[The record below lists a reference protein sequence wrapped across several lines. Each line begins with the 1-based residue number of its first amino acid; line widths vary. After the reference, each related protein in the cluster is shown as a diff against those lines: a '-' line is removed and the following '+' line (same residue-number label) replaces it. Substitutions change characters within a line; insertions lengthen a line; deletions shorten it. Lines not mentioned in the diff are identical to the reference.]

1 VVVALVV
8 WAVAELGFGMDLRS
22 PANGSEA
29 SWDVNPAV
37 VVATS
42 GVASLA
48 AWGLL
53 ALLERLAAHPRT
65 VWTATVVLALLI
77 SLGGPLSGTGV
88 TGANRVALALMH
100 LAVAAVLI
108 PLLRR
113 TAPNLREQPRGLSL
127 ASRLVETFIRVP
139 KDVVRCICREART
152 VSRSPSFPPTLR
164 PHPAY

>member
-1 VVVALVV
+1 MSMSTPAGTMTAMAARRRARPLVVVGAVMVALVV
-8 WAVAELGFGMDLRS
+8 WAVAELGFGIDLRS

-53 ALLERLAAHPRT
+53 ALLERLTAYPRT
-65 VWTATVVLALLI
+65 VWTAIAVLALLI

-113 TAPNLREQPRGLSL
+113 TAPNLRGATPWPEPRQPPGRDLH
-127 ASRLVETFIRVP
+127 
-139 KDVVRCICREART
+139 
-152 VSRSPSFPPTLR
+152 PSS
-164 PHPAY
+164 

>member
-1 VVVALVV
+1 MVALVV
-8 WAVAELGFGMDLRS
+8 WAVAELGFGIDLRS

-53 ALLERLAAHPRT
+53 ALLERLTAHPRT
-65 VWTATVVLALLI
+65 VWTAIAVLALLI

-113 TAPNLREQPRGLSL
+113 TAPNLRGATPWPEPRQPPGRDLH
-127 ASRLVETFIRVP
+127 
-139 KDVVRCICREART
+139 
-152 VSRSPSFPPTLR
+152 PSC
-164 PHPAY
+164 